1 MARVQ
6 FTISDED
13 RDRLVEQA
21 RADGVSLSEW
31 LRRAAKAHLDYRK
44 RAMSRKSLIEVYRE
58 LVPEAEQVD
67 PLKSP
72 IPIAPFFRDVE
83 VGNEVD
89 PAEEAGSHLKDKL
102 VARGL
107 NYPPRTG
114 EDLRAFFDEIDALN
128 GTEVEPDWEDN
139 LRVLDES
146 IREGLPDV

>member
-21 RADGVSLSEW
+21 RTDGVSLSAW

-72 IPIAPFFRDVE
+72 IPIAPFFRNVE
-83 VGNEVD
+83 VNNEVD
-89 PAEEAGSHLKDKL
+89 PVPSAGSHLKDKL
-102 VARGL
+102 VSRGL
-107 NYPPRTG
+107 NYPPQTG

-128 GTEVEPDWEDN
+128 GDEAGLDWEEH
-139 LRVLDES
+139 LRILDES